1 MDSCQQ
7 QQLKKQLKIH
17 DKVLIDHQLKVHEKS
32 EAMGISTEWM
42 HHIIMQELDTSK
54 SQQDC
59 WHQNKNMFIVKFQSE
74 FGVF

>member
-54 SQQDC
+54 VSARLLTPEQKHVHCQIS
-59 WHQNKNMFIVKFQSE
+59 K
-74 FGVF
+74 